1 MTILHLGVHSD
12 QSVSIISFL
21 VTIRRIVEDL
31 AFAGLAMPITKLTP
45 SFVRTLSCSAGK
57 VDFFDV
63 TLKGFML
70 EVRASGG
77 KTYYQRYTDERGR
90 ERQFKIGP
98 ADVLTLQQAR
108 HKAKQIKAEAILGG
122 DPQQDR
128 QVRRSIPTLRCFV
141 DERYLPFVKSYKRS
155 WKTDET
161 VLRVHILPELGRYFL
176 DEIQPAFI
184 IELTNKMCRE
194 EYASGTVGRIIV
206 ILRYI
211 FNLAIKWKVIPPGT
225 NATSGIPVP
234 PDVQRSRYLS
244 QEEAGRLLASIR
256 ADENQIAAK
265 AIMLLFLTGARRN
278 EVTQAEWSCVDWLK
292 DTLLVRV
299 SKNGQARH
307 IQLNRPAIELL
318 KSLPKTEGNPYI
330 FPAPTTGRPMPHL
343 FFPWDRIRKRA
354 GLNDLRLH
362 DLRHS
367 FASFLVNKRKGLYV
381 VQMLLG
387 HKNYRTTQRYAHL
400 SRETL
405 VDGAEAVTDI
415 LNELSSL

>member
-1 MTILHLGVHSD
+1 
-12 QSVSIISFL
+12 
-21 VTIRRIVEDL
+21 
-31 AFAGLAMPITKLTP
+31 MPIVKLTP
-45 SFVRTLSCSAGK
+45 SFVRAVCCSPEVGK
-57 VDFFDV
+57 VDFFDAI
-63 TLKGFML
+63 LKGFML

-108 HKAKQIKAEAILGG
+108 RKAKQIKAEAILGD
-122 DPQQDR
+122 DPQQAR
-128 QVRRSIPTLRCFV
+128 EVRRSIPTLQWFV
-141 DERYLPFVKSYKRS
+141 DQRYLPFVKSYKRS

-161 VLRVHILPELGRYFL
+161 VLRVHVLPELGRYFL
-176 DEIQPAFI
+176 DEIRPEFI
-184 IELTNKMCRE
+184 IGITNKMRSE
-194 EYASGTVGRIIV
+194 EYASGTVGRIII

-225 NATSGIPVP
+225 NPASGVPVP
-234 PDVQRSRYLS
+234 PDVQRSRYLTK
-244 QEEAGRLLASIR
+244 EEAGRLLASIR
-256 ADENQIAAK
+256 VDENQIAAK

-278 EVTQAEWSCVDWLK
+278 EVTQAQWSCVDWQK
-292 DTLLVRV
+292 GTLLVPV

-318 KSLPKTEGNPYI
+318 KSVPKIDGNPYI

-343 FFPWDRIRKRA
+343 FFPWDRVRKRA

-367 FASFLVNKRKGLYV
+367 FASFLVNKRKELYV

-405 VDGAEAVTDI
+405 MDGAEAVTEI
-415 LNELSSL
+415 LNELDGL